1 MKEIDFHMNDS
12 QRIYLDNAATSF
24 PKPTAVIEAMT
35 RYSTELGASP
45 GRGGYAEARSAA
57 RLMEECRER
66 INTLIHGESPR
77 HIIFTLNATDALNL
91 AIKGILR
98 HRLRLSPNSPAHV
111 VTTWMEHNS
120 VLRPLN
126 SLEAEG
132 VVQTRVRCDS
142 LTGMVDPEDVRKA
155 IQPETALVVV
165 SHCSNVTGTLQ
176 PISEIGLICRER
188 GIPFLVDAAQS
199 LGHISLDVRAQG
211 IDLLAFPGHK
221 GILGPLGTGGLYIR
235 PGLEKVLLP
244 LREGGTGSASEHDV
258 QPGDLPDRYEAGSH
272 NMLGIAGL
280 SEGVRH
286 VLQRGTSSL
295 RAHELRLI
303 RLFLEA
309 WNPASAPPGLR
320 LLGPLDERQRTGVF
334 AVTHDQIPALLFAEM
349 LEQQHGILTR
359 AGLHCA
365 PLAHRTFGTAPPNG
379 DGAVRLSIGPFVNEG
394 HVRHAIAAVQQICE
408 EAPRHKEALRHAKLN
423 PKYDCPCPSE

>member
-1 MKEIDFHMNDS
+1 MNDS
-12 QRIYLDNAATSF
+12 KRIYLDNAATSF
-24 PKPTAVIEAMT
+24 PKPPSVIEAMT

-45 GRGGYAEARSAA
+45 GRGGYTEARAAA

-66 INTLIHGESPR
+66 INTLIHGKSTR
-77 HIIFTLNATDALNL
+77 HIVFTLNASDALNL

-126 SLEAEG
+126 ALEAEG

-142 LTGMVDPEDVRKA
+142 QTGLLDPADVARA

-176 PISEIGLICRER
+176 PIGEIGQICRKL

-199 LGHISLDVRAQG
+199 LGHVEVDVRAQN

-221 GILGPLGTGGLYIR
+221 GLLGPLGTGGLYIR

-258 QPGDLPDRYEAGSH
+258 QPGDLPDCYEAGSH
-272 NMLGIAGL
+272 NMLGITGL
-280 SEGVRH
+280 SEGVRY
-286 VLQRGTSSL
+286 VLQRGISSL

-303 RLFLEA
+303 RIFLEA
-309 WNPASAPPGLR
+309 WNLPVASPGLR

-349 LEQQHGILTR
+349 LEQRYGILTR

-365 PLAHRTFGTAPPNG
+365 PLAHRTLGTAPPDG
-379 DGAVRLSIGPFVNEG
+379 DGAVRFSIGPTTTEED
-394 HVRHAIAAVQQICE
+394 VRHAVAAVHQICDE
-408 EAPRHKEALRHAKLN
+408 TPRQKEILRQAKLD